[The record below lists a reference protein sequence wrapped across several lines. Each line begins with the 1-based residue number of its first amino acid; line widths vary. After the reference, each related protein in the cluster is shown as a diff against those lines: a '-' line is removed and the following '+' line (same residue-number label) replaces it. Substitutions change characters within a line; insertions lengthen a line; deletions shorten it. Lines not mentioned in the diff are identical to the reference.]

1 MKKYKELQI
10 KRLYYLNHS
19 PINVLF
25 TKNSNDFVVNELPLY
40 EFSGEG
46 EHLVLH
52 VRKKDMTTWQM
63 VQVLSEVSGAKTR
76 DFGYAGLKD
85 KDGMTTQY
93 ISIHK
98 SFEKKLENFSHENIK
113 ILSKTYHTNKIKIGH
128 LKGNRFFIRVKRV
141 NKIDAQKLQNALK
154 TLAKEGFP
162 NFFGYQR
169 FGRDGDNYILGKEIL
184 EGKRRER
191 KRKMK
196 NFYISA
202 YQSYLFNSWLSN
214 RLKIG
219 HMIEGFSDK
228 EVANSL
234 GFSLELVKQ
243 LRGQKRFFKIFVGD
257 VLHHYPAGKAFV
269 CEDLDEE
276 LKRFEEED
284 ITATGWLFGGKS
296 MRSEGIAKEIE
307 DEVYLEAEPY
317 LEQLNGARRF
327 AWAFLKDV
335 EFEHK
340 EEQGWFEMH
349 FSLPKGSYATVVL
362 EELTHQLK

>member
-1 MKKYKELQI
+1 M
-10 KRLYYLNHS
+10 KRLFYLKHS

-25 TKNSNDFVVNELPLY
+25 TKNSSDFIVNELPLY

-46 EHLVLH
+46 EHLILH

-63 VQVLSEVSGAKTR
+63 VQALSEVCGAKTR

-93 ISIHK
+93 VSVHK

-113 ILSKTYHTNKIKIGH
+113 IISKTYHNNKIRIGH
-128 LKGNRFFIRVKRV
+128 LKGNRFFIRLKRA
-141 NKIDAQKLQNALK
+141 NKIDAQKLENAIK

-169 FGRDGDNYILGKEIL
+169 FGKQGDNYILGREIL
-184 EGKRRER
+184 QGKRKER

-196 NFYISA
+196 NFFISA
-202 YQSYLFNSWLSN
+202 YQSFLFNEWLSN

-219 HMIEGFSDK
+219 HMIDGFNEK
-228 EVANSL
+228 EAAQTL
-234 GFSLELVKQ
+234 GFSVELIKELKQ
-243 LRGQKRFFKIFVGD
+243 QKRFFKIFEGD
-257 VLHHYPAGKAFV
+257 VLHHYPAGKAFI
-269 CEDLDEE
+269 CEDMKTE
-276 LKRFEEED
+276 LARFEEEA
-284 ITATGWLFGGKS
+284 ITATGWLPGNRS
-296 MRSEGIAKEIE
+296 MRCGDGIAKVLEEKI
-307 DEVYLEAEPY
+307 YSEAEPY
-317 LEQLNGARRF
+317 LAQMDGARRF

-335 EFEHK
+335 EYEYK
-340 EEQGWFEMH
+340 EDQSWFEMH

-362 EELTHQLK
+362 EELTHQL